1 MPDFYEAVWIFL
13 IYSFLGWCT
22 EVVFQAACHGKFI
35 NRGFLN
41 GPVCPIYGFG
51 VLGVVI
57 CLTPLKH
64 SFILLFVGSVILTS
78 ALEFVTGFVLEKFF
92 HDKWWDYSNEPF
104 NLMGYICL
112 LFSLLWGIACVIV
125 IDVIHPIIMRA
136 VDWIPHTLGI
146 VLICIFLAAM
156 IADAVVSIS
165 AAVKMKHR
173 LIRMEELAEKL
184 HDVSDHIGASL
195 AENAID
201 VREKLESGKSELE
214 QLREKYRELAEN
226 HTPVQKRLLESF
238 PDLKKGRYRRSI
250 ERIDLFWRAEKAAA
264 SRKKPS
270 RIAAFRAE
278 REPVSLFGYRS
289 ILAPVADAAERRS
302 PETDGHSENTA
313 KLVSALCGAVRINA
327 YDAACAETAAA
338 LWGVSLISGSE
349 AEGAELLSAAGCP
362 DRVCLTLRSC
372 SEHWDG
378 SGPRALAGET
388 IPLTSRIL
396 LLCGDVEK
404 LLRSGRGKDEC
415 RSVLLDRREKQYDP
429 ALVDIMLD
437 NWDSIVSPSLVENSE
452 KGDVHND
459 LRKA

>member
-22 EVVFQAACHGKFI
+22 EVVFQAVSHGKFI

-51 VLGVVI
+51 VLIVVV

-64 SFILLFVGSVILTS
+64 SFILLFAGSVILTS
-78 ALEFVTGFVLEKFF
+78 ALEFLTGFILEKFF
-92 HDKWWDYSNEPF
+92 RDKWWDYSNEPF

-112 LFSLLWGIACVIV
+112 RFSLLWGIACVV
-125 IDVIHPIIMRA
+125 VMDVIHPIIMRA
-136 VDWIPHTLGI
+136 VGWIPHTLGVI
-146 VLICIFLAAM
+146 LVCIFVAAM

-201 VREKLESGKSELE
+201 VREKLESRKDEFE

-226 HTPVQKRLLESF
+226 RTPVQKRLLESF
-238 PDLKKGRYRRSI
+238 PNLKKGRYRRSI

-270 RIAAFRAE
+270 RIAAYRAE
-278 REPVSLFGYRS
+278 REPVSLLGYRG
-289 ILAPVADAAERRS
+289 ILAPVVAAAEHRV
-302 PETDGHSENTA
+302 PDMDGHSENTA
-313 KLVSALCGAVRINA
+313 KLASALCGAVRISA

-338 LWGVSLISGSE
+338 LWGISLISDSE
-349 AEGAELLSAAGCP
+349 AEGAELLRAAGCP
-362 DRVCLTLRSC
+362 DKVCLALESC
-372 SEHWDG
+372 AEHWDG
-378 SGPRALAGET
+378 SGPRALTGET
-388 IPLTSRIL
+388 IPLASRII
-396 LLCGDVEK
+396 LLCGDVES
-404 LLRSGRGKDEC
+404 LLRSGCGGDEC
-415 RSVLLDRREKQYDP
+415 RQVLQSRRGKLYDP
-429 ALVDIMLD
+429 NLVDIMLD
-437 NWDSIVSPSLVENSE
+437 NWDSIVLPSLVDKS
-452 KGDVHND
+452 
-459 LRKA
+459 